1 MPNIYREQPAASE
14 YIAYYGRYI
23 ALVPDGDI
31 LAQLERQAAETARLL
46 AGLSAELADHR
57 YAPGK
62 WSIKEVVGHVTDA
75 ERIFAHR
82 ALRFARGD
90 TISLPGFDENAYV
103 PAGEFGDRS
112 LADLSAELRAVRA
125 ATLAM
130 FRGFPEVAMT
140 RMGVASDAAVSVRAL
155 AWISAGHELHH
166 VKLLR
171 ERYLA

>member
-1 MPNIYREQPAASE
+1 MPNLYRDQPAASE
-14 YIAYYGRYI
+14 YVPYYGRYI

-31 LAQLERQAAETARLL
+31 LAQLEGQAEATSRLL
-46 AGLSAELADHR
+46 GGLSAEQAEHR

-62 WSIKEVVGHVTDA
+62 WSIKEVVGHITDA
-75 ERIFAHR
+75 ERIFAYR
-82 ALRFARGD
+82 ALRFARGE

-103 PAGEFGDRS
+103 PAGEFGDRT
-112 LADLSAELRAVRA
+112 LADLAAELRVVRA

-140 RMGVASDAAVSVRAL
+140 RMGVASDAAVSVRAI
-155 AWISAGHELHH
+155 AWIIAGHELHH
-166 VKLLR
+166 VKLVR